1 MTELN
6 AQPPNA
12 IPATIAA
19 ILANCSI
26 SPAVIAIPP
35 AKCFPFYG
43 GFPQPQGALIAYN
56 RLSIPRCSLLLFF
69 LSISGAACALGRD
82 GERVV
87 TPSSRKFR
95 LRCCLGHQPVPL
107 RVRPEQQHP
116 SQPRRS

>member
-1 MTELN
+1 MPSHQT
-6 AQPPNA
+6 QFRRR
-12 IPATIAA
+12 IAA

-95 LRCCLGHQPVPL
+95 LRCGPGNQPPPLPVP
-107 RVRPEQQHP
+107 PQQRTP
-116 SQPRRS
+116 DTPR